1 MMSSQLSF
9 QRGVRDGLPI
19 GLGYLSVSIALGIT
33 AASKGMPLWGAA
45 LFSMISMT
53 GTGSLVGINL
63 LAIGGG
69 LIEMIL
75 AVAVINAR
83 YMLMSLSLTQ
93 KLPEDMPMWKRLLIA
108 FGNTDEVFAVAST
121 QTRPLSF
128 PYMMGLILLP
138 VIGWTGG
145 TIIGEAAG
153 NFFTGSLIAAMN
165 IAIYAMYI
173 AIIVPGA
180 RKSAAILL
188 VVLLAAGLS
197 CLLTFLPMVHL
208 GSGWIIIIA
217 GVAASAVGALLGP
230 RKEDA

>member
-145 TIIGEAAG
+145 SII
-153 NFFTGSLIAAMN
+153 
-165 IAIYAMYI
+165 
-173 AIIVPGA
+173 
-180 RKSAAILL
+180 
-188 VVLLAAGLS
+188 
-197 CLLTFLPMVHL
+197 
-208 GSGWIIIIA
+208 
-217 GVAASAVGALLGP
+217 
-230 RKEDA
+230 